1 MRVCSITLR
10 CGQVV
15 VKRPSPAVVF
25 VIVAAA
31 AVPFLDLGGGAPGAA
46 TSAVGVATTS
56 TSISAG
62 SGASS
67 LPTASTVA
75 PAIVTIVGTINR
87 LLPDGEVVMNDG
99 QTDYTVGVSNRAM
112 STGCRVSTDWN
123 APSTT
128 VSATK
133 PSHAD
138 GPTAAC
144 SCNESSHTASSIL

>member
-1 MRVCSITLR
+1 M
-10 CGQVV
+10 
-15 VKRPSPAVVF
+15 KRPSPAVVF

-56 TSISAG
+56 TSAG

-99 QTDYTVGVSNRAM
+99 QTDYTVGM
-112 STGCRVSTDWN
+112 
-123 APSTT
+123 
-128 VSATK
+128 SATTKIRNLRGNEVTHDFIQLGVQIQVSGTLTGSRILDPTILVPTVLDK
-133 PSHAD
+133 P
-138 GPTAAC
+138 
-144 SCNESSHTASSIL
+144 